1 MSASLLEVDR
11 MFELLFKYPLSLFHK
26 GHFVLLTPWPIWAL
40 GLAIAAAAGLLFW
53 HVRRNH
59 GMLSGLRPIAIWL
72 LESLMV
78 AVILFLLWHPALS
91 VATLRPQQNVVAVL
105 VDDSRSMSIDDSSG
119 TRQAAAKKVL
129 DDGLLKALGNR
140 FQVRLYKFG
149 SDAERIPNE
158 TQLTAAQPATRLGDT
173 LEQVISES
181 SSLPLG
187 AVVVLSDG
195 ADNAGGISLD
205 TIAAIRRQRIPVHTI
220 GFGRE
225 HPDRDVEIEDVVVP
239 ARALPQSKLSAVVTL
254 QNFGVSGAK
263 TRLSVKDGSKILA
276 SREITLKGDGDLQT
290 ETLVFNCGDA
300 GPKSFEIGVDPVAG
314 EPNTANDRVTRLVD
328 VQKSVPRILY
338 VEGEP
343 RWEFKFIRRAL
354 DDYKQIELVTMLRT
368 TQNKLYRQGTPD
380 PPEAHELEDG
390 FPSKPED
397 LFRYQAIIFGSVE
410 ASYFT
415 PTQQQLIHDFV
426 DRRGG
431 GVLFSGGRASLSD
444 GGYQNSPLADLMPV
458 QLLPAT
464 GTFHRDYTPVEL
476 TPEGADSVICRLDD
490 DPVRNREHWAKM
502 PMTADYQEV
511 GERKPGAVVLL
522 ESAPKG
528 RRKNPLLVTEN
539 YGRGRTMLFATG
551 GSWRWKMWTM
561 HDDPTHPVFWQQI
574 FRYLVTDTP
583 GQVSATT
590 PKQMLSDTSRVPIR
604 VEVRDKEYKPVA
616 NARVQARFTNPDGTT
631 ATVELTPKPLEEGI
645 YQGEYDAEKSGTY
658 VADVIA
664 GRDQE
669 ELGHDLL
676 TFRREDGVAESFHTS
691 QNRELLE
698 KLSDQTGGRYYKP
711 DQASKLAED
720 ITYSEAGI
728 TARETR
734 DLWDMPALFLLVL
747 TIRAAEWLLRRK
759 WGVV

>member
-1 MSASLLEVDR
+1 
-11 MFELLFKYPLSLFHK
+11 MFEILFKYPASLFHK
-26 GHFVLLTPWPIWAL
+26 GQFVFLTPWPVWL
-40 GLAIAAAAGLLFW
+40 MVLAILAAAGLLFW

-59 GMLSGLRPIAIWL
+59 GMLGGVRPIAIWL
-72 LESLMV
+72 LESAMV

-105 VDDSRSMSIDDSSG
+105 VDDSRSMSINDSSG
-119 TRQAAAKKVL
+119 TRETAAKKVL
-129 DDGLLKALGNR
+129 QDGLLKSLSDK

-149 SDAERIPNE
+149 AEADRIQKDD
-158 TQLTAAQPATRLGDT
+158 QLAGTQPATRLGDT
-173 LEQVISES
+173 LEQVMAES
-181 SSLPLG
+181 SSMPLG

-195 ADNAGGISLD
+195 ADNSGGISLD
-205 TIAAIRRQRIPVHTI
+205 TVAAIRRERIPVHTI

-225 HPDRDVEIEDVVVP
+225 QPDKDVEVEDVVLP

-254 QNFGVSGAK
+254 QSYGVKGQKAHL
-263 TRLSVKDGSKILA
+263 TVKDGGKLLA
-276 SREITLKGDGDLQT
+276 SREIVMRGDGDLQT

-300 GPKSFEIGVDPVAG
+300 GPKSFEIGVDPVGG
-314 EPNTANDRVTRLVD
+314 EQNTVNNRVTRLVD
-328 VQKSVPRILY
+328 VEKRVPRILY

-343 RWEFKFIRRAL
+343 RWQFKFIRRAL

-390 FPSKPED
+390 FPSKPEE
-397 LFRYQAIIFGSVE
+397 LFRYQALIFGSVE

-431 GVLFSGGRASLSD
+431 GVLFSGGRAALSD
-444 GGYQNSPLADLMPV
+444 GGYQNSPLADLLPV
-458 QLLPAT
+458 QLLPTT
-464 GTFHRDYTPVEL
+464 GTFHRDFTPVEL
-476 TPEGADSVICRLDD
+476 TGEGADSVICRLDD
-490 DPVRNREHWAKM
+490 DPARNRARWANM
-502 PMTADYQEV
+502 PMTADWQEV

-539 YGRGRTMLFATG
+539 YGRGRTMLLSTG
-551 GSWRWKMWTM
+551 GAWRWRMWLM
-561 HDDPTHPVFWQQI
+561 HDDNTSAMFWQQV

-583 GQVSATT
+583 GQVSTTT

-604 VEVRDKEYKPVA
+604 VDVRDKEFKPVA
-616 NARVQARFTNPDGTT
+616 NAKVQARFTNPDGST
-631 ATVELTPKPLEEGI
+631 ATLELTPKPLEEGV
-645 YQGEYDAEKSGTY
+645 YVGEYDAEKPGTY
-658 VADVIA
+658 VADVLA

-669 ELGHDLL
+669 EIGHDML

-691 QNRELLE
+691 QNRDLLE

-747 TIRAAEWLLRRK
+747 AIRAAEWLLRRK